1 MNDVGTHVEAPP
13 SDERRKE
20 NLAIIRLRQF
30 GAGIFRLTGK
40 FGFTGMGQ
48 PVFACGGEG
57 RLAGGQNRCK
67 FPPSLELRL
76 HQMFDMAVA
85 WS

>member
-1 MNDVGTHVEAPP
+1 MNDVGTHVEAPL
-13 SDERRKE
+13 SKERQKE
-20 NLAIIRLRQF
+20 NPAIIRLRQF
-30 GAGIFRLTGK
+30 GGRIFRLTGK
-40 FGFTGMGQ
+40 FGFTGTGE
-48 PVFACGGEG
+48 PIFARRGEG
-57 RLAGGQNRCK
+57 RVAGGRNRCK